1 VASIETGPATW
12 LVGDIGA
19 THARFGLVSPAG
31 RLLHSRTLSDED
43 YPSIDGAIAAFLAE
57 RGELP
62 MPRQGAIAIASP
74 ITGDQVAMTNHPW
87 NFSIRALRDRL
98 GFERLEVINDFTALA
113 LALPRLAPDER
124 MAVGG
129 GAAAAGAPIGVL
141 GPGSGLGVSGLVPS
155 GSRWIALT
163 GEGGHATIAPA
174 NDRESAVLDRMR
186 RHFDHVSAER
196 ALSGPGLVNL
206 YNTLAAI
213 DGVPARGFTAAQI
226 TDLATRAEDP
236 LCRETTMIFCA
247 MLGSMAG
254 NLALTLGARGGVY
267 VGGGIVP
274 RLGQTFVESP
284 FRERFEAKGRLQV
297 YLAAIP
303 TFVVTHPLPAF
314 LGCAALL
321 AQ

>member
-1 VASIETGPATW
+1 
-12 LVGDIGA
+12 
-19 THARFGLVSPAG
+19 
-31 RLLHSRTLSDED
+31 
-43 YPSIDGAIAAFLAE
+43 
-57 RGELP
+57 
-62 MPRQGAIAIASP
+62 
-74 ITGDQVAMTNHPW
+74 MTNHPW

-163 GEGGHATIAPA
+163 GEGGHATMAPA